1 MKGYERLE
9 SQHDTIPIGCS
20 AHVEASLVIHMPD
33 YRFGAL
39 TVQVFLG
46 EGTRESFLWLIA
58 PTCQLIKQEV
68 QYARRLDAK

>member
-1 MKGYERLE
+1 MKGDERLE

-46 EGTRESFLWLIA
+46 DGTRETFPLADCADVSADKSGSTI
-58 PTCQLIKQEV
+58 CE
-68 QYARRLDAK
+68 